1 MLQCVDAA
9 SGLGPV
15 LIGHDGV
22 RTACGIAA
30 GGHPVDHRLGQATR
44 SQCRSEEHTSE
55 LQSPCNLVC
64 RLLLEKKKHTHVSS
78 NAAGKSNPA
87 LNRHAAQTTP
97 RAISIRSQAA
107 ALLGS
112 WLTRPLFVFG
122 PDAPP
127 VAAA

>member
-64 RLLLEKKKHTHVSS
+64 RLLLEKKKHAHITADKLRV
-78 NAAGKSNPA
+78 
-87 LNRHAAQTTP
+87 LAQTD
-97 RAISIRSQAA
+97 IRPV
-107 ALLGS
+107 LLSHHPVMAHQTVSRS
-112 WLTRPLFVFG
+112 WPPTMPTLQPERG
-122 PDAPP
+122 PCDASDY
-127 VAAA
+127 VLH